1 MQGMFDGMAEGLVMM
16 AIGIAAVCFSLGA
29 LAVWLLPK
37 FWAWLAPI
45 IHAATA

>member
-1 MQGMFDGMAEGLVMM
+1 MQGMFDGMAEGLAMI
-16 AIGIAAVCFSLGA
+16 AIGIAVACFALGA

-37 FWAWLAPI
+37 FWHWLVPI